1 MLSAKG
7 KRVELG
13 VERAGVVEPLLP
25 PPALN
30 EGFSERAKVCFVGSA
45 AAGEHTLRIDDAPI
59 LPGEPGPGP
68 QRWSWKPAFYAGE
81 VRVELVDQD
90 DRIVGSWRLDV
101 SPSAEKLGR
110 DIFREMIA
118 EIADYDPDLVVGKE
132 PARTQLG
139 ALGGK
144 EDPLVALTRLR
155 SRYAAL
161 RRVLL
166 AIARDPI
173 RTLRA
178 RRSLVPLHA
187 VRRADRRT
195 AMGVLRQPALL
206 AAVGAIPADAVDMPA
221 HSLLADVPDV
231 ERDLDCPAN
240 RCVLAMLR
248 ALMLRC
254 AHTHDILERRVSEE
268 EHSDTVSGLSDRWP
282 VWSTELTEIRERLL
296 RSSRRAPF
304 SEVRHAEITVA
315 GLNAVSAHPLYARFW
330 RLAWEALRKGVQG
343 PAVDELIPLSPTWE
357 IYERWCF
364 VELRQQLERWLPDL
378 SWKRVSPTL
387 HEGREPGARLVT
399 LALQPKFPCT
409 NGDVKEGF
417 WSVSRK
423 RVPDI
428 VLSWSGEGTPGF
440 IVLDAKYRVSRPSVL
455 EAMNSAHLYQDA
467 LRFGDHRPLLSLLL
481 VPSGGGAPWLEEASF
496 VNEHRV
502 GVVSLRKGAK
512 PPKWV
517 RDVLVGACEI
527 VREDMI
533 PSVVRRSGLRV
544 SS

>member
-1 MLSAKG
+1 
-7 KRVELG
+7 
-13 VERAGVVEPLLP
+13 
-25 PPALN
+25 
-30 EGFSERAKVCFVGSA
+30 
-45 AAGEHTLRIDDAPI
+45 
-59 LPGEPGPGP
+59 
-68 QRWSWKPAFYAGE
+68 
-81 VRVELVDQD
+81 
-90 DRIVGSWRLDV
+90 
-101 SPSAEKLGR
+101 
-110 DIFREMIA
+110 MIA

-155 SRYAAL
+155 SRYADL

-187 VRRADRRT
+187 VRPSRSTHRDGRAS
-195 AMGVLRQPALL
+195 PACSTCSGGGHSSRCCRY
-206 AAVGAIPADAVDMPA
+206 AA

-409 NGDVKEGF
+409 KRRREG
-417 WSVSRK
+417 
-423 RVPDI
+423 
-428 VLSWSGEGTPGF
+428 G
-440 IVLDAKYRVSRPSVL
+440 
-455 EAMNSAHLYQDA
+455 
-467 LRFGDHRPLLSLLL
+467 LL
-481 VPSGGGAPWLEEASF
+481 VGLAETRPRHRAELERGGHTWI
-496 VNEHRV
+496 HR
-502 GVVSLRKGAK
+502 S
-512 PPKWV
+512 
-517 RDVLVGACEI
+517 
-527 VREDMI
+527 
-533 PSVVRRSGLRV
+533 
-544 SS
+544 